1 MILFGTCIITI
12 INQDSIW
19 IGADNKRYSVE
30 KNLMNEHSTQN
41 QKIFEKDGFY
51 FFFCG
56 ISQAYDHN
64 KNIYFDPQ
72 KIMDSAITEF
82 KEYND
87 VYENFTSQ
95 IPHKL
100 NLVTNQTLKNN
111 PKYFLSE
118 MLNKPPIFGGQL
130 IQFTKGIK
138 KIKTFDYCIVGT
150 NQNNWTVREQ
160 PSSLTSDTFITFSGT
175 YTNAQNYFMQNF
187 RSLYPSSDYKKLITD
202 LIRIEAQNNNYK
214 VGMPVNVLAIQND
227 SHTWYLD
234 NY

>member
-1 MILFGTCIITI
+1 MNIQHRIKRYLKKMAFIFSFAEFHKHTTI
-12 INQDSIW
+12 IKISILTLKKLW
-19 IGADNKRYSVE
+19 IQQ
-30 KNLMNEHSTQN
+30 L
-41 QKIFEKDGFY
+41 
-51 FFFCG
+51 
-56 ISQAYDHN
+56 
-64 KNIYFDPQ
+64 
-72 KIMDSAITEF
+72 
-82 KEYND
+82 
-87 VYENFTSQ
+87 
-95 IPHKL
+95 
-100 NLVTNQTLKNN
+100 QTLKNN